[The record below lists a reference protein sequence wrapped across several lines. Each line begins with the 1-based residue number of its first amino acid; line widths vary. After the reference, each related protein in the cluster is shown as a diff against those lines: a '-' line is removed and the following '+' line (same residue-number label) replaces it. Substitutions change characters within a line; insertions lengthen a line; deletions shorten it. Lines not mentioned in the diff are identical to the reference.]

1 MNRRNFI
8 LGAGTAVLMLKVAA
22 IQAKDP
28 TANSETVQLW
38 SDVPPGGG
46 GPSGNHL
53 LTSHGSLSNVTRPY
67 LQIFRPVKPNGK
79 AVIVAAGGGYKR
91 IELGIEGWPLADW
104 LTERG
109 YTAYVL
115 AYRLPSEGWNAGNIV
130 ALQDAQRAL
139 RIVRSRESHVSLLG
153 FSAGGHLMGMTATL
167 GDSQTYAAQ
176 DSIDSISAVAQGAAL
191 IYPPITLE
199 RPYTHT
205 STHKV
210 LVGPDASAQEE
221 AEWSVQNRVT
231 GSTPPEFL
239 VQAEDDSVVD
249 PHNTLIMAAACE
261 QRGVAVEMHRYAT
274 GGHGF
279 GLGRRGTASG
289 EWPGRYEAWLG
300 RLGMA

>member
-8 LGAGTAVLMLKVAA
+8 LGAGTAMLMLKLAA
-22 IQAKDP
+22 AQANDP
-28 TANSETVQLW
+28 PANSETVELW
-38 SDVPPGGG
+38 SGVPPGGG
-46 GPSGNHL
+46 GPSGDNT

-67 LQIFRPVKPNGK
+67 LQIFKPATPNGK

-91 IELGIEGWPLADW
+91 IELGIEGWPLAQW
-104 LTERG
+104 LNERG

-139 RIVRSRESHVSLLG
+139 RIVRSREKHVTLLG

-176 DSIDSISAVAQGAAL
+176 DSIDSIPAVAEGAAL

-199 RPYTHT
+199 RPYTYT

-210 LVGPDASAQEE
+210 LVGPDASAAEE
-221 AEWSVQNRVT
+221 AKWSVQNRVT

-249 PHNTLIMAAACE
+249 PHNTLIMAEACE

-300 RLGMA
+300 RLGVG

>member
-1 MNRRNFI
+1 MKRRNFI
-8 LGAGTAVLMLKVAA
+8 LGAGTAVLMLKLAA
-22 IQAKDP
+22 LQAKDP
-28 TANSETVQLW
+28 TAPSETVELW
-38 SDVPPGGG
+38 NGVPPGGG
-46 GPSGNHL
+46 GPSGDNT
-53 LTSHGSLSNVTRPY
+53 LTSHGSLSNVVRPY
-67 LQIFRPVKPNGK
+67 LQIFKPDKPNGK
-79 AVIVAAGGGYKR
+79 AVMVAAGGGYKR
-91 IELGIEGWPLADW
+91 IELGGEGWPMADW
-104 LTERG
+104 LTQRG

-115 AYRLPSEGWNAGNIV
+115 AYRLPSEGWNAGNVV
-130 ALQDAQRAL
+130 AMQDAQRAL

-176 DSIDSISAVAQGAAL
+176 DSIDSIAAVAEGAAL

-199 RPYTHT
+199 RPYTYT

-210 LVGPDASAQEE
+210 LVGADASAQEE

-231 GSTPPEFL
+231 ESTPPEFL

-279 GLGRRGTASG
+279 GLGRRGTAAE
-289 EWPGRYEAWLG
+289 EWPGRYEEWLG
-300 RLGMA
+300 RLGTG

>member
-8 LGAGTAVLMLKVAA
+8 LGASSAMLMLKLAA
-22 IQAKDP
+22 AQANDP
-28 TANSETVQLW
+28 PANSETVELW
-38 SDVPPGGG
+38 SGVPPGGG
-46 GPSGNHL
+46 GPSGDNS

-67 LQIFRPVKPNGK
+67 LQIFKPATPNGK

-91 IELGIEGWPLADW
+91 IELGIEGWPLAQW

-139 RIVRSRESHVSLLG
+139 RIVRSREKHVTLLG

-176 DSIDSISAVAQGAAL
+176 DSIDSIPAVAEGAAL

-199 RPYTHT
+199 RPYTYT

-210 LVGPDASAQEE
+210 LVGPDASAAEE
-221 AEWSVQNRVT
+221 AKWSVQNRVT

-300 RLGMA
+300 RLGVG

>member
-8 LGAGTAVLMLKVAA
+8 LGAGTAMLMLKLAA
-22 IQAKDP
+22 AQANDP
-28 TANSETVQLW
+28 PANSETVELW
-38 SDVPPGGG
+38 NGVPPGGG
-46 GPSGNHL
+46 GPSGDNT

-67 LQIFRPVKPNGK
+67 LQIFKPATSNGK

-91 IELGIEGWPLADW
+91 IELGIEGWPLAEW
-104 LTERG
+104 LNERG
-109 YTAYVL
+109 YIAYVL

-139 RIVRSRESHVSLLG
+139 RIVRSREKHVTLLG

-176 DSIDSISAVAQGAAL
+176 DSTDAIPAVAQGAAL

-199 RPYTHT
+199 RPYTYT

-239 VQAEDDSVVD
+239 VQAKDDSVVD

-279 GLGRRGTASG
+279 GLGRRDAPTR
-289 EWPGRYEAWLG
+289 EWPVRYEAWLG
-300 RLGMA
+300 KLG